1 MCSAAAQCRE
11 RRRFFCERGGVL
23 DGDVGASVFLG
34 RLASRRLSDAHFS
47 SLLASFESC
56 FLCLGAA
63 GAASLVVTVG
73 LLELA
78 RDRFLLDYLRSEA
91 HMRRAE
97 AELCAAALHM
107 HPRDVPASACST
119 LTCSPTWWACV
130 YCACCLGCN

>member
-78 RDRFLLDYLRSEA
+78 RRLGASSLALDATVGGGLRRLS
-91 HMRRAE
+91 
-97 AELCAAALHM
+97 
-107 HPRDVPASACST
+107 
-119 LTCSPTWWACV
+119 
-130 YCACCLGCN
+130 